1 MRFSALF
8 FSTALLIC
16 SACNVNNNV
25 KEDASL
31 ATYFND
37 NQVTGC
43 FAIMNNATG
52 QFTTY
57 NLARYRDSSY
67 SPASTFKIINSL
79 IGLQTGVISND
90 SMVIKWDRVTRD
102 IQEWNKDLSMYEAF
116 QVSALPYYQEVAR
129 RIGKDTMTFWLD
141 SLKYGLRSEK
151 DSFRIRTAVDSFWL
165 DNSLKISADAQVWL
179 VKMLYFK
186 QLPFR
191 ASVQEQ
197 VKRMM
202 IKENNTIYQL
212 AYKTGWG
219 KTDSGN
225 ELGWIIGW
233 IEENRH
239 VYFFAMNLESS
250 DHTIDMKRVREKI
263 LKNILTKQGF
273 FQGKM

>member
-1 MRFSALF
+1 MAMKKWVR
-8 FSTALLIC
+8 
-16 SACNVNNNV
+16 
-25 KEDASL
+25 
-31 ATYFND
+31 
-37 NQVTGC
+37 
-43 FAIMNNATG
+43 
-52 QFTTY
+52 
-57 NLARYRDSSY
+57 
-67 SPASTFKIINSL
+67 
-79 IGLQTGVISND
+79 IS
-90 SMVIKWDRVTRD
+90 IH
-102 IQEWNKDLSMYEAF
+102 F
-116 QVSALPYYQEVAR
+116 
-129 RIGKDTMTFWLD
+129 
-141 SLKYGLRSEK
+141 
-151 DSFRIRTAVDSFWL
+151 
-165 DNSLKISADAQVWL
+165 LKISADAQVWL